1 MDRLWLYPD
10 QGRSSVTPIYLMMGY
25 VFFGLFSPGPNVVLL
40 TSSGAR
46 FGFRATLP
54 HILGVAMGVGIIA
67 GLTGA
72 GIGALLLA
80 MPSLMLLLK
89 LIASAWI
96 LWMAWGLW
104 QARPVTRRDTG
115 ARPFTFV
122 EAVLFQAVNPKIW
135 VVALG
140 AAVYVSDFA
149 LIEQATLLAMAF
161 SGINFF
167 VCLFW
172 TWAGTLL
179 SMLLN
184 NPAAWRIFMRI
195 MAIALAGFSLA
206 VFL

>member
-1 MDRLWLYPD
+1 MDRFRLYPD
-10 QGRSSVTPIYLMMGY
+10 QSRAAVTPIYLMMGY
-25 VFFGLFSPGPNVVLL
+25 VFFGLFSPGPNVILL
-40 TSSGAR
+40 TASGAR
-46 FGFRATLP
+46 FGFRATVP
-54 HILGVAMGVGIIA
+54 HILGVALGVGIIA

-80 MPSLMLLLK
+80 APSLMLILQ
-89 LIASAWI
+89 IAASAWI
-96 LWMAWGLW
+96 LRMAWGLW
-104 QARPVTRRDTG
+104 QARPVTRRNTG

-140 AAVYVSDFA
+140 ATVYVAGFGPT
-149 LIEQATLLAMAF
+149 EQATLLAMAF
-161 SGINFF
+161 SGINLF

-179 SMLLN
+179 SILLN
-184 NPAAWRIFMRI
+184 NPAAWRVFMRV
-195 MAIALAGFSLA
+195 MAVALAGFSLA